1 MIVTILPIQLTFVML
16 GPVQLRGT
24 GPRARLSRDSLPLRA
39 VSGAGFRL
47 PHFCVSRSQVV
58 KIPAS
63 H

>member
-1 MIVTILPIQLTFVML
+1 MIGTILPALLTFVML
-16 GPVQLRGT
+16 GPVRLRRS